1 MANDFKIKKNWIIIL
16 CILLGSLS
24 AFAQDY
30 SDQEIGF
37 DVNRETLFLQTR
49 GLNTADDLTR
59 EIDRMREMY
68 KAQYI
73 QMKKSEEEL
82 LQRIQPKQLLKST
95 ANIIDVSQSEKEALK
110 ALYESTNGSK
120 WKNNTGWDFSTP
132 VTSWNNTTKTGWY
145 GLIVDNG
152 HVVDLSFSTNN
163 INGFIPTEIGQLKY
177 LKRLNLSYGQLTGS
191 IPQEIGELVNLEIL
205 GFLSNKLSGSL
216 PQGFYNLKSLV
227 NLSINENQLSGELS
241 PEINKLSN
249 LTYLY
254 AQKNQFSGHIPPQI
268 GDLQKLISINFAYNQ
283 LTDSL
288 PPEIGQLSNLTYF
301 NLINNQLTGSI
312 PAELGKLKS
321 VINFYLT
328 NNKLTGPI
336 PPELGLLK
344 KVRWMSIDYNELSGT
359 IPEEITKLSVDFLSL
374 NNNLFEGILPV
385 FKNLYSLD
393 IRSNNFRFIDLANQL
408 TLYRTKTEFSPQT
421 KTDAAKTITSS
432 IGGSV
437 TLTMYED
444 ERFTPE
450 DTYQWLKNGTEIIG
464 AINRTYTIPDLKSAD
479 NGSYTCKS
487 YHNSNPNMSPLI
499 LEREPII
506 LNIVNCTSISGTM
519 KSLAEKSY
527 TNLESTFIFETT
539 ATNLIYSWSV
549 ATVAGKIINTNSANT
564 SGVYS
569 YKFIAE
575 EDYIITL
582 IVTDASGCSATFT
595 KPVKVIDRHCTK
607 EAVNFIFEHQ
617 DKIQNYNWSST
628 NAASIVVNTIT
639 NTTGLYTF
647 IPELPGEYVIKL
659 KPERPQ
665 DCGTIF
671 SKEITVE
678 DCTHLISCTKTNIYT
693 PEIHRLFITLINKL
707 GSTPNGSDVNIYAK
721 KEIAALSPYTTHLKT
736 KIYNF
741 TNTKT
746 EVSFSFSENETGND
760 VQIPKSAL
768 ASVVSIDLSNY
779 EDALT
784 KITVA
789 AKFSNGSYQDGY
801 IQNINFCVTELSC
814 VSHIALVLDESGSIA
829 TTEFN
834 KIKKQLKAFVLQQA
848 ATNDTMGS
856 NIYVS
861 LTGMSD
867 SDENTRIDFIKPIK
881 LTNTPLVINQFNN
894 WIDGLGLRNGKIKGI
909 SASSDYWRSGLEGAL
924 SYSMKPDVVIMI
936 TDGCQTADVSGLKT
950 IMRGFNNAP
959 GSNPNLPHL
968 YVVGIEKGFYVDE
981 NFYTNKDSDPNL
993 TQGILTNTVT
1003 THLAKSLKYL
1013 FDYPDTIFPKSD
1025 INQFDSG
1032 TYFGH
1037 PNFSLLGSDNTY
1049 FSDKLADSEIVCGT
1063 SAKKDFC
1070 DDCLSFKPEPG
1081 KEYLLSAWVKEEL
1094 FAQVKT
1100 YENPVIKIVFYNNKE
1115 ALDIKSHKIDSL
1127 SVKASGNIIDGW
1139 QRVVQKFKIPINTIT
1154 IGIQLENSSSGVP
1167 VYFDDIRIHPLQGS
1181 IKSFVYDPETFKLMA
1196 ELDENNYG
1204 TFYEYDNEGGLVR
1217 VKKETENG
1225 IRTIQETRSGSAIN
1239 IKP

>member
-37 DVNRETLFLQTR
+37 DVNRETLFLKTR
-49 GLNTADDLTR
+49 GINTADDLTR
-59 EIDRMREMY
+59 EIERMREMN

-95 ANIIDVSQSEKEALK
+95 ANIVDVSQSEKEALK

-132 VTSWNNTTKTGWY
+132 VTSWNGTTKTGWY

-152 HVVDLSFSTNN
+152 HVVDLSLSTNN

-177 LKRLNLSYGQLTGS
+177 LKRLTLSYGQLTGS
-191 IPQEIGELVNLEIL
+191 IPEEIGELVNLEIL

-216 PQGFYNLKSLV
+216 PRGFYNLRSLV

-254 AQKNQFSGHIPPQI
+254 AHKNQFSGDIPPQI
-268 GDLQKLISINFAYNQ
+268 GDLKKLISINF
-283 LTDSL
+283 
-288 PPEIGQLSNLTYF
+288 G
-301 NLINNQLTGSI
+301 NNELTGSI
-312 PAELGKLKS
+312 PKEIGQLKNLTS
-321 VINFYLT
+321 IYLL
-328 NNKLTGPI
+328 NNKLNGAI
-336 PPELGLLK
+336 PAEIGLLSK
-344 KVRWMSIDYNELSGT
+344 LKTLSSGYNQLSGN
-359 IPEEITKLSVDFLSL
+359 IPKEIEKILYISYVYL
-374 NNNLFEGILPV
+374 NNNLLEGIVPLMPISNV
-385 FKNLYSLD
+385 LD

-408 TLYRTKTEFSPQT
+408 TLYKTKTEFSPQT

-437 TLTMYED
+437 TLTMFED

-450 DTYQWLKNGTEIIG
+450 DTYQWLKNGIEIIG
-464 AINRTYTIPDLKSAD
+464 AINRTYTIPDLKAAD
-479 NGSYTCKS
+479 SGSYTCKS

-499 LEREPII
+499 LEREPIT
-506 LNIVNCTSISGTM
+506 LNIVNCTSISGTL
-519 KSLAEKSY
+519 KALAEKSY
-527 TNLESTFIFETT
+527 TNQESTFIFETT
-539 ATNLIYSWSV
+539 AINLTYSWSV
-549 ATVAGKIINTNSANT
+549 ATVAGKIMNTNSANT

-569 YKFIAE
+569 HKFIAE
-575 EDYIITL
+575 EDYIVTL

-595 KPVKVIDRHCTK
+595 KPVKVVDRHCNK
-607 EAVNFIFEHQ
+607 EAINFIFENQ

-628 NAASIVVNTIT
+628 NSAGIVVNAIT

-647 IPELPGEYVIKL
+647 IPELPGKYVIKL
-659 KPERPQ
+659 KPESSQ

-671 SKEITVE
+671 SKEITVQ

-707 GSTPNGSDVNIYAK
+707 VSTPNGSDVNIYAK

-741 TNTKT
+741 SNTNT

-768 ASVVSIDLSNY
+768 ASVISIDLSNY

-801 IQNINFCVTELSC
+801 IQNINFCVSELSC

-834 KIKKQLKAFVLQQA
+834 KIKKQLKAFILQQA
-848 ATNDTMGS
+848 ATNDTIGS

-867 SDENTRIDFIKPIK
+867 SDENTRTDFIKPIK

-924 SYSMKPDVVIMI
+924 NYSMKPDIVIMI
-936 TDGCQTADVSGLKT
+936 TDGCQTADVSGLRTTMK
-950 IMRGFNNAP
+950 GFNNAP

-1013 FDYPDTIFPKSD
+1013 FDYPDVLFPKSD

-1081 KEYLLSAWVKEEL
+1081 KEYLLSAWVKEEI

-1139 QRVVQKFKIPINTIT
+1139 QRIVQKFKIPINTIT